1 MQQNASFNKAAP
13 TYDVICFSH
22 LRWDFVYQRPQHLMS
37 RFGKD
42 RRVFYIEEPI
52 FDGFKA
58 HWDISERETGVFVC
72 VPHLARETKA
82 DSIDFMMLYLVN
94 LLIAE
99 KEVEDYIFW
108 VYTPMMLPWRK
119 GLKPKA
125 VVYDC
130 MDQLSAFKNAPNVL
144 HIREAELFDLAD
156 LVFTGGHSL
165 FEAKRNHHDAVYAFP
180 SSIDTKHFGRALD
193 FSEEMDDQR
202 ETPHPRIG
210 FIGVI
215 DERMDVDL
223 LARIAELKPAWH
235 FIMIGPVVK
244 IDEADLPRAGNIHY
258 LGGKQYGELP
268 GYIAGWDAAMMPF
281 AINESTEFI
290 SPTKTPEYLA
300 AGQPVVSTAIRD
312 VVRPYG
318 EMGLVHIA
326 ETAEEFVAKLE
337 IAMSEDEK
345 GRREKAAEFLSD
357 ISWDK
362 TFNAMLDLIGDA
374 IEERVGK
381 NESVKMLSARF

>member
-1 MQQNASFNKAAP
+1 MKQNASFDTAAP

-37 RFGKD
+37 RFGKN
-42 RRVFYIEEPI
+42 RRVFFIEEPI
-52 FDGFKA
+52 FDGFEA
-58 HWDISERETGVFVC
+58 HWEISGREQGVSVC
-72 VPHLARETKA
+72 VPHLARETTP
-82 DSIDFMMLYLVN
+82 DSIDSIMLDLVN

-99 KEVEDYIFW
+99 HAVKDYIFW
-108 VYTPMMLPWRK
+108 MYTPMMLPWRK
-119 GLKPKA
+119 ELEPKA

-130 MDQLSAFKNAPNVL
+130 MDQLSAFKNAPDIL
-144 HIREAELFDLAD
+144 HIREAELFGLAD
-156 LVFTGGHSL
+156 LVFTGGQSL
-165 FEAKRNHHDAVYAFP
+165 FEAKRDQHNAVYAFP
-180 SSIDTKHFGRALD
+180 SSIDTKHFGKALD
-193 FSEEMDDQR
+193 FSGEMEDQK
-202 ETPHPRIG
+202 EIPHPRIG

-215 DERMDVDL
+215 DERMDIGL
-223 LARIAELKPAWH
+223 LARMAELRPDWQ

-244 IDEADLPRAGNIHY
+244 IDEADLPRTENIHY
-258 LGGKQYGELP
+258 LGGKQYDELP

-300 AGQPVVSTAIRD
+300 AGQPVVSTAICD

-318 EMGLVHIA
+318 ELGLVHIA

-337 IAMSEDEK
+337 IAMGEDTAE
-345 GRREKAAEFLSD
+345 RRKKAAEFLSD

-362 TFNAMLDLIGDA
+362 TFKAMSELIDDA
-374 IEERVGK
+374 INVNEESK
-381 NESVKMLSARF
+381 AVKTVSA

>member
-1 MQQNASFNKAAP
+1 MEQNTSYDTATP

-37 RFGKD
+37 RFGKH
-42 RRVFYIEEPI
+42 RRVFFIEEPV
-52 FDGFKA
+52 FDAAKA
-58 HWDISERETGVFVC
+58 HWDISEREPGVFVS
-72 VPHLARETKA
+72 VPHLSHETNP
-82 DSIDFMMLYLVN
+82 DSIDFMMLFLVN
-94 LLIAE
+94 SLI
-99 KEVEDYIFW
+99 VEQGIDDYIFW
-108 VYTPMMLPWRK
+108 MYTPMMLPWRK
-119 GLKPKA
+119 DLKPKA

-130 MDQLSAFKNAPNVL
+130 MDQLSAFKNAPGVL
-144 HIREAELFDLAD
+144 HLRETELFGLAD

-180 SSIDTKHFGRALD
+180 SSIDVKHFSRALE
-193 FSEEMDDQR
+193 FPGEMDDQK
-202 ETPHPRIG
+202 EIPHPRIG

-215 DERMDVDL
+215 DERMDIGL
-223 LARIAELKPAWH
+223 LARLAELRPDWH

-244 IDEADLPRAGNIHY
+244 IDEADLPRAENIHY
-258 LGGKQYGELP
+258 LGGKQYRDLP
-268 GYIAGWDAAMMPF
+268 GYITGWDAAMMPF

-318 EMGLVHIA
+318 EIGLVHIA
-326 ETAEEFVAKLE
+326 ETAEDFVAKLE
-337 IAMSEDEK
+337 IAMSEDIAE
-345 GRREKAAEFLSD
+345 RRGKAAEFLAD

-362 TFNAMLDLIGDA
+362 TFKTMSDLIDDA
-374 IEERVGK
+374 IKMKEESQSRV
-381 NESVKMLSARF
+381 STASQS